1 MLGFEFQICDASLA
15 LIGSSVSIA
24 AGICFSI
31 SLGRA
36 QSLAFTSVARSGH
49 TGNDAETTSEF
60 WTNKIMLKLK
70 AAAEKQL
77 QCVQMQAIN
86 MCLLTKC
93 VC

>member
-1 MLGFEFQICDASLA
+1 MKCCPKNLC
-15 LIGSSVSIA
+15 
-24 AGICFSI
+24 
-31 SLGRA
+31 
-36 QSLAFTSVARSGH
+36 LAFLPFAGAGH
-49 TGNDAETTSEF
+49 TGNDADTTSEF
-60 WTNKIMLKLK
+60 WTNEIMLKLK